1 MDYLFF
7 NSPVQNGDF
16 TFAGKPGKAVGI
28 RIAEA
33 LNHLLG
39 SQPVPHLWNTV
50 RLDGDLRYR
59 RHAVTESDSASR
71 EVFETAAIA
80 AKYSTGPWPAA
91 GTVTDADSLVAQ
103 LALEVIECRLSAG
116 VLKISS
122 ETVQICAR
130 CAHMTSSGGHPC
142 RACSH
147 TISHAHTA
155 RHLVAE
161 HGRATP
167 LLDFAHLYALHRRA
181 PLHLRDIAGNVP
193 ARLILS
199 RTRDHGIALD
209 PLGLP
214 DLVLDPRAG
223 IHITVLA
230 AARASQGEF
239 AVMTTTTNAAAN
251 IAAYGQHFTDHDEL
265 RLLYALHGHVP
276 YERLADL
283 HDIYEAC
290 HLAAETRTAFET
302 WFLPLFALREKN
314 GIRADQLPALF
325 KYFRRAILARP
336 AKADDTLADLRQS
349 IREGDT
355 DWMGRK
361 AALAAALGTLSE
373 VGRVVDQP
381 D

>member
-1 MDYLFF
+1 MDYLFFNGPLFF

-39 SQPVPHLWNTV
+39 AQPVPHLWNTV
-50 RLDGDLRYR
+50 RLAGDLRYR
-59 RHAVTESDSASR
+59 RHAATGFDSASR
-71 EVFETAAIA
+71 EGFEAAAIA
-80 AKYSTGPWPAA
+80 AKYGTGSQPAA
-91 GTVTDADSLVAQ
+91 GTVTDADPLVAQ
-103 LALEVIECRLSAG
+103 LAVEMIECRLSAG

-122 ETVQICAR
+122 ETVQICAH

-142 RACSH
+142 RACGH
-147 TISHAHTA
+147 TVSHAHTA

-161 HGRATP
+161 RDRAAP
-167 LLDFAHLYALHRRA
+167 LLDFAHLYARHRRA
-181 PLHLRDIAGNVP
+181 PLHLQNIAGNAP

-214 DLVLDPRAG
+214 DLVLDPRSG

-230 AARASQGEF
+230 AAQARQGKV
-239 AVMTTTTNAAAN
+239 AVMTTTANAAAN
-251 IAAYGQHFTDHDEL
+251 IAAYGQHFTDHGGL

-276 YERLADL
+276 YERVADL
-283 HDIYEAC
+283 HDIYEAY
-290 HLAAETRTAFET
+290 HLAPETRTAFEM

-314 GIRADQLPALF
+314 GIRADQLPALLT
-325 KYFRRAILARP
+325 YFRRAILARP
-336 AKADDTLADLRQS
+336 AKSDDTIADLRRS
-349 IREGDT
+349 IREGDA
-355 DWMGRK
+355 DWTGRK
-361 AALAAALGTLSE
+361 AALAAALSTGIGIHT
-373 VGRVVDQP
+373 
-381 D
+381 